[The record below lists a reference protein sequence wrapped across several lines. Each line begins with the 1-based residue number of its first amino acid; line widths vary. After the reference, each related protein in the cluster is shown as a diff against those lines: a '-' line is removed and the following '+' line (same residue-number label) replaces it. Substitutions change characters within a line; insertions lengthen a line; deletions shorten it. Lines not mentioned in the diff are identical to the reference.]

1 MYMMMKEEHRLCE
14 TTIDTKNINTLQ
26 NDIKTM
32 IRQIVDLNPRQGKA
46 ATILEGLRQIISS
59 SEEKWHC

>member
-1 MYMMMKEEHRLCE
+1 MMMMKEEHSLCE
-14 TTIDTKNINTLQ
+14 TTIDTKNINRLQ

-32 IRQIVDLNPRQGKA
+32 IRQIVDLNPRQRKA

-59 SEEKWHC
+59 SEEKWHY